1 MQNHSTMRLI
11 RFAVGMSVIAI
22 SAIGSAGASSRVER
36 AQVIR
41 QEAPTNRFASPISET
56 DFRLSFVSSSRA
68 IFLMGRAIG
77 LDESH
82 RIAKKEHD

>member
-56 DFRLSFVSSSRA
+56 DFRLSDRQQLKGYFLDSSRDR
-68 IFLMGRAIG
+68 FR
-77 LDESH
+77 
-82 RIAKKEHD
+82 